1 MQLPPVIYGTS
12 CLGNLYQ
19 ATSYEN
25 KLAIVKAC
33 IDNAPNGIAV
43 FDTAGKYGAGLA
55 LEMLGKCLSDLKVDP
70 SKVLISNKLGWI
82 QTELTTPEP
91 TFEKGVWFN
100 LKNDAVQTI
109 SYQGIIDCFEQGNA
123 LLGGIYQ
130 TQFASVHDPDEYLA
144 AAVNA
149 ADADKR
155 FQDIVEA
162 YQALQHLKDAG
173 KVQAIGIGAK
183 NWQII
188 FRIAQV
194 VKLDWIM
201 FANSLTIHAHPQE
214 LVSFVADCAA
224 KGIVII
230 NSAVFNGG
238 FLTGSDYYNY
248 SLVNKETLEGK
259 ALYAWRDA
267 FYEVCNQFD
276 VLPAEACFNYAFQF
290 SGIQSIALNTSKP
303 EKVAINVAMA
313 TKKIPDAFWQMMQS
327 RGLLN

>member
-55 LEMLGKCLSDLKVDP
+55 LEMLGKCLSDLRVDP
-70 SKVLISNKLGWI
+70 SKVLISNKLGWF
-82 QTELTTPEP
+82 QTALLTPEP
-91 TFEKGVWFN
+91 TFEKGVWVDIQ
-100 LKNDAVQTI
+100 NDAVQTI
-109 SYQGIIDCFEQGNA
+109 SYQGIIDCFEQGNS

-144 AAVNA
+144 AATTT
-149 ADADKR
+149 ADAEKR

-162 YQALQHLKDAG
+162 YQALQHLKAIG

-183 NWQII
+183 NWRVIY
-188 FRIAQV
+188 RIAQV

-201 FANSLTIHAHPQE
+201 FANSLTIHAHP
-214 LVSFVADCAA
+214 
-224 KGIVII
+224 
-230 NSAVFNGG
+230 
-238 FLTGSDYYNY
+238 
-248 SLVNKETLEGK
+248 KE
-259 ALYAWRDA
+259 
-267 FYEVCNQFD
+267 
-276 VLPAEACFNYAFQF
+276 
-290 SGIQSIALNTSKP
+290 
-303 EKVAINVAMA
+303 
-313 TKKIPDAFWQMMQS
+313 
-327 RGLLN
+327 